1 MQARRSVLPDPNP
14 SATRN
19 PNLRAAFVVRPV
31 RAVLVAAE
39 GPKRGRVD
47 VSEPVSISSGI
58 AGRYATAMFD
68 LAKEEGAL
76 AALETDIDALDA
88 ALDQSADFA
97 AVIASPILTRDVQ
110 GKAVSAVAAAMGLN
124 VITQNSLALMASK
137 RRLFV
142 LPQLVAALRD
152 LIAAEKGEMTAEV
165 TAATALS
172 EAQVAALSKALSA
185 AVGKDVKL
193 KLAVDE
199 ALIGGLVVKVGSQ
212 MIDTSI
218 RAKLNT
224 LQNTMK
230 EVG

>member
-1 MQARRSVLPDPNP
+1 
-14 SATRN
+14 
-19 PNLRAAFVVRPV
+19 
-31 RAVLVAAE
+31 
-39 GPKRGRVD
+39 VD

-97 AVIASPILTRDVQ
+97 AVIASPILTRDAQ
-110 GKAVSAVAAAMGLN
+110 GKAISAVAAAMGLN
-124 VITQNSLALMASK
+124 VITSNALALMASK

-165 TAATALS
+165 TAATALTD
-172 EAQVAALSKALSA
+172 AQVAALSKALSA